1 MDKMVLTGLDKNI
14 ISDIEQAVAN
24 ACAKH
29 PLFATSTHEV
39 VSLATEELGEFA
51 QAVNDKN
58 PELAKKEALDLIA
71 VMVRYLQEAE
81 NGKDSRCNSSYF

>member
-24 ACAKH
+24 ACVKH
-29 PLFATSTHEV
+29 PLFATSTHQV

-51 QAVNDKN
+51 QAINDN
-58 PELAKKEALDLIA
+58 DIEAAKREALDLIA
-71 VMVRYLQEAE
+71 VLMRFLGGYI
-81 NGKDSRCNSSYF
+81 K

>member
-29 PLFATSTHEV
+29 PLFATSTYEV

-51 QAVNDKN
+51 QAVNDRN
-58 PELAKKEALDLIA
+58 QELSKKEALDLIA
-71 VMVRYLQEAE
+71 VIVRYLQEE
-81 NGKDSRCNSSYF
+81 KQNERKPDLLH

>member
-1 MDKMVLTGLDKNI
+1 MVKMVLTGLDKDI
-14 ISDIEQAVAN
+14 ISDTEQAVAN

-51 QAVNDKN
+51 QAINDNDIKA
-58 PELAKKEALDLIA
+58 AKREALDLIA
-71 VMVRYLQEAE
+71 VLMRFL
-81 NGKDSRCNSSYF
+81 GGHIK

>member
-1 MDKMVLTGLDKNI
+1 MVKMVLTGLNKDT

-29 PLFATSTHEV
+29 PLFATSIHEV

-51 QAVNDKN
+51 QAINDN
-58 PELAKKEALDLIA
+58 DIEAAKREALDLIA
-71 VMVRYLQEAE
+71 VLMRFLGGYI
-81 NGKDSRCNSSYF
+81 K

>member
-1 MDKMVLTGLDKNI
+1 MVFTGLDKDI
-14 ISDIEQAVAN
+14 ISDIKQAVAN

-51 QAVNDKN
+51 QAINDN
-58 PELAKKEALDLIA
+58 DIEAAKREALDLIA
-71 VMVRYLQEAE
+71 VLMRFLGGYI
-81 NGKDSRCNSSYF
+81 K

>member
-1 MDKMVLTGLDKNI
+1 MDKMVLAGLDKNI

-29 PLFATSTHEV
+29 PLFATNTHEV

-51 QAVNDKN
+51 QAVNDRN
-58 PELAKKEALDLIA
+58 TELAKKEALDLIA
-71 VMVRYLQEAE
+71 VMIRYLQEE
-81 NGKDSRCNSSYF
+81 KQNERKPDLLH

>member
-1 MDKMVLTGLDKNI
+1 MVKMVLTGLNKNT

-29 PLFATSTHEV
+29 PLFAENNHQV

-51 QAVNDKN
+51 QAINDN
-58 PELAKKEALDLIA
+58 DIEAAKREALDLIA
-71 VMVRYLQEAE
+71 VLMRFLGGYI
-81 NGKDSRCNSSYF
+81 K

>member
-1 MDKMVLTGLDKNI
+1 MVKMVLTGLDKDI

-29 PLFATSTHEV
+29 PLFTTSTHEV

-51 QAVNDKN
+51 QAVNDRN
-58 PELAKKEALDLIA
+58 PESATKEALDLIA
-71 VMVRYLQEAE
+71 VIFRYLQEE
-81 NGKDSRCNSSYF
+81 KRNERKTDSLH

>member
-1 MDKMVLTGLDKNI
+1 MDKMVLTGLDKDI
-14 ISDIEQAVAN
+14 ILDIEQAVAN

-51 QAVNDKN
+51 QAVNDRN
-58 PELAKKEALDLIA
+58 KK
-71 VMVRYLQEAE
+71 
-81 NGKDSRCNSSYF
+81 

>member
-29 PLFATSTHEV
+29 PLFATSAHEV

-51 QAVNDKN
+51 RAVNDRN

-71 VMVRYLQEAE
+71 VIVRYLQEKKQNE
-81 NGKDSRCNSSYF
+81 RKPDLLH